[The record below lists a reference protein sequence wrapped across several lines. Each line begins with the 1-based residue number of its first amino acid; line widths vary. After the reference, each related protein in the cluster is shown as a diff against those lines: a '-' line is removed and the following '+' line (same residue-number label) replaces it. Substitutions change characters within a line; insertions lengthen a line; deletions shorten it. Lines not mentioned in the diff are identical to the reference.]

1 MRISSPRSNKNVLDA
16 ETEMAA
22 LTKLKQLEYGDEFV
36 RRHIGPSNEEI
47 AEMLQLLGVS
57 SLDELIDKVV
67 PADIRS
73 SQPLLLPEARSER
86 AALSDLLRMS
96 ERNEVFTSM
105 IGTGYY
111 GTVMPTVIRRN
122 VFESPAWY
130 TAYTPYQAEISQ
142 GRLEVLL
149 CFQQMVCDLTGMELA
164 NASLLDEATAAAE
177 AMAMSKRVC
186 ANTSAKTFFVDENCF
201 PQTIEVVLTRAS
213 SMGFE
218 VVIGDPFGSEVDKY
232 KLFGLLTQYP
242 NADGQ
247 IYDLRALIKKMHK
260 DSVPVT
266 VATDI
271 LSLALLTSPGEMG
284 ADIVVGNSQRFGVPM
299 GYGGPHA
306 AFFATRE
313 EYKRAMPGRLIGMSL
328 DSHGNPALR
337 MALQTREQHIRRE
350 KATSN
355 ICTAQVLLAV
365 IAGLYGIYH
374 GAQGVRR
381 IAEKTHR
388 MTQILVVGLKKLG
401 FEVVTDAFFD
411 TVTVRISG
419 QAQRIAARAR
429 EARINLFVS
438 DWNHL
443 RISFDETTDRDNL
456 TALWEVFHSYAMDK
470 LNIDE
475 IDAQLNECIPD
486 TLQRKSV
493 FMTHPVFNCHHTET
507 EMMRYLRRLAS
518 KDIALNRSMIPLG
531 SCTMKLNAA
540 SEMEPVSWRNF
551 SHMHPFAPLDQ
562 TQGYQ
567 QLFDELEDNLCQ
579 ITGFDAFSLQ
589 PNAGSQGEYSGLMV
603 IRKYHETRGE
613 EQRKIC
619 LIPESAHGT
628 NPASSVMA
636 GMEVIV
642 IKCGSNGDVDIE
654 DLKKKVAEHN
664 NTLAAIMVTYPST
677 HGIFEKHFMEI
688 CDIVHAHGGQVYLD
702 GANMNAMVGVV
713 RPGEIG
719 ADVSHLNLHKTF
731 CIPHGGGGPGV
742 GPIGVK
748 AHLAPFLPR
757 HSMVTGLNP
766 AEIEKSSIGTVSA
779 TPWGSSSIFPITWC
793 YIAMMGPM
801 GLKQATQ
808 VAILNA
814 NYVCTR
820 LAQHYPILYTQ
831 DNGFVAHE
839 CIIDLRPIKESC
851 GITVDDVAKRLID
864 YCFHAP
870 TVSFPVAGTMMIE
883 PTESESKYELD
894 RFCDA
899 MIRIRKEIR
908 NIEEGHADKENNLLR
923 NAPHSHYLLLE
934 ENWDFPYSKQEAF
947 FPMKSVELEKYWP
960 PVGRIDNVYGDRNL
974 ACGCP
979 PIESY

>member
-1 MRISSPRSNKNVLDA
+1 MTAKN
-16 ETEMAA
+16 
-22 LTKLKQLEYGDEFV
+22 LKQLEYVDEFIS
-36 RRHIGPSNEEI
+36 RHVGPSDEDV
-47 AEMLQLLGVS
+47 AEMLGTLDLS
-57 SLDELIDKVV
+57 SLEELLDKVV
-67 PADIRS
+67 PDDIRS
-73 SQPLLLPEARSER
+73 LRPLCLPEARNECS
-86 AALSDLLRMS
+86 ALSDLLRMS
-96 ERNEVFTSM
+96 ERNKVFTSM
-105 IGTGYY
+105 IGAGYY
-111 GTVMPTVIRRN
+111 GTITPTVILRN
-122 VFESPAWY
+122 VLESPAWY

-186 ANTSAKTFFVDENCF
+186 AKKSANAFLVDENCF
-201 PQTIEVVLTRAS
+201 SQTLEVIQTRAG

-218 VVIGDPFGSEVDKY
+218 VIVCDLFDGDLDTSAAFGI
-232 KLFGLLTQYP
+232 LAQYP
-242 NADGQ
+242 GADGQ
-247 IYDLRALIKKMHK
+247 VRDLRGLVEKARRDKT
-260 DSVPVT
+260 PVT
-266 VATDI
+266 IAAD
-271 LSLALLTSPGEMG
+271 LLGLALLTPPGEMG

-313 EYKRAMPGRLIGMSL
+313 KYKRTVPGRIIGTSI
-328 DSHGNPALR
+328 DAQGKPALR

-365 IAGLYGIYH
+365 VAGLYGVYH
-374 GAQGVRR
+374 GARGIRR
-381 IAEKTHR
+381 IAEKVHR
-388 MTQILVVGLKKLG
+388 MTRIMVAGLEQLG
-401 FEVVTDAFFD
+401 FEPVPDAFFD

-429 EARINLFVS
+429 EARINLFVA
-438 DWNHL
+438 DWDHL
-443 RISFDETTDRDNL
+443 RISFDETTNRDNL
-456 TALWEVFHSYAMDK
+456 VALWEVFDPHATEKLDIDK
-470 LNIDE
+470 IDTG
-475 IDAQLNECIPD
+475 LSECIPYA
-486 TLQRKSV
+486 LRRKSR
-493 FMTHPVFNCHHTET
+493 FMTHPVFNRHHTET

-567 QLFDELEDNLCQ
+567 QLFDELEDSLCE

-603 IRKYHETRGE
+603 IRKYHASRGE
-613 EQRKIC
+613 GRRDVC

-636 GMEVIV
+636 GMKVVV
-642 IKCGSNGDVDIE
+642 IKCGDNGDVDVE
-654 DLKKKVAEHN
+654 DLKRKADEHKD
-664 NTLAAIMVTYPST
+664 TLAAIMVTYPST
-677 HGIFEKHFMEI
+677 HGIFERGFLEI
-688 CDIVHAHGGQVYLD
+688 CDVVHAHGGQVYLD

-713 RPGEIG
+713 RPGENG

-793 YIAMMGPM
+793 YLAMMGPE
-801 GLKQATQ
+801 GLRRATQ

-814 NYVCTR
+814 NYVRVR
-820 LAQHYPILYTQ
+820 LAEHYPILYTQ
-831 DNGFVAHE
+831 DNDFVAHE
-839 CIIDLRPIKESC
+839 CIVDLRPIHKSC

-883 PTESESKYELD
+883 PTESESKHELD
-894 RFCDA
+894 RFCNA
-899 MIRIRKEIR
+899 MIRIRKEIADV
-908 NIEEGHADKENNLLR
+908 EEGRADKENNLLR
-923 NAPHSHYLLLE
+923 NAPHSHYLLLSE
-934 ENWDFPYSKQEAF
+934 DWQFPYSKQEAF
-947 FPMKSVELEKYWP
+947 FPMKGVELEKYWP
-960 PVGRIDNVYGDRNL
+960 PVGRIDNAYGDRNL

-979 PIESY
+979 PVASYE

>member
-1 MRISSPRSNKNVLDA
+1 MDKKN
-16 ETEMAA
+16 
-22 LTKLKQLEYGDEFV
+22 LKELEYADEFIS
-36 RRHIGPSNEEI
+36 RHIGPSEKDI
-47 AEMLQLLGVS
+47 AAILNVLGLS

-67 PADIRS
+67 PKEIRTRR
-73 SQPLLLPEARSER
+73 PLDLPSARNER

-96 ERNEVFTSM
+96 ERNKVFISM
-105 IGTGYY
+105 IGAGYY
-111 GTVMPTVIRRN
+111 GTITPSVILRN

-149 CFQQMVCDLTGMELA
+149 CFQQMVCDLTGMDLA

-177 AMAMSKRVC
+177 AMAMAKRVC
-186 ANTSAKTFFVDENCF
+186 TKKSASVFFVDKNCF
-201 PQTIEVVLTRAS
+201 SQTIEVVQTRAS
-213 SMGFE
+213 PMGFE
-218 VVIGDPFGSEVDKY
+218 IVIGDPFEEDLDTSKM
-232 KLFGLLTQYP
+232 FGLLLQYP
-242 NADGQ
+242 GADGRVR
-247 IYDLRALIKKMHK
+247 DLRKLINKVHH
-260 DSVPVT
+260 DEVLVT
-266 VATDI
+266 VATD
-271 LSLALLTSPGEMG
+271 LLGLALLTPPGEMD

-306 AFFATRE
+306 AFFATRDK
-313 EYKRAMPGRLIGMSL
+313 YRRNVPGRIIGMSV
-328 DSHGNPALR
+328 DAQGKPALR

-355 ICTAQVLLAV
+355 VCTSQALLAI
-365 IAGLYGIYH
+365 IAALYAIYH
-374 GAQGVRR
+374 GQDGIKR
-381 IAEKTHR
+381 IAHRVHR
-388 MTQILVVGLKKLG
+388 MAMIMAVGLEKLG
-401 FEVVTDAFFD
+401 FTIVPESFFD

-429 EARINLFVS
+429 EAQINLCVS

-443 RISFDETTDRDNL
+443 RISFDETTSRGDL
-456 TALWEVFHSYAMDK
+456 TTLWEVFDPKAMEK

-475 IDAQLNECIPD
+475 IDAKIEEHIPD
-486 TLQRKSV
+486 HLLRKSE
-493 FMTHPVFNCHHTET
+493 FMTHPVFNRQHTET

-551 SHMHPFAPLDQ
+551 AHMHPFAPLDQ

-567 QLFDELEDNLCQ
+567 QLFKELEDSLCE

-603 IRKYHETRGE
+603 IRKYHESRGE
-613 EQRKIC
+613 GQRNIC

-636 GMEVIV
+636 GMKVVVIRC
-642 IKCGSNGDVDIE
+642 KDNGDVDTE
-654 DLKKKVAEHN
+654 DLKQKCHKYSK
-664 NTLAAIMVTYPST
+664 TLAAIMATYPST
-677 HGIFEKHFMEI
+677 HGIFEKGFLAI
-688 CDIVHAHGGQVYLD
+688 CDAVHSHGGQIYLD
-702 GANMNAMVGVV
+702 GANMNAMVGIV
-713 RPGEIG
+713 RPGKIG

-731 CIPHGGGGPGV
+731 CIPHGGGGPGA

-779 TPWGSSSIFPITWC
+779 TPWGSPNIFPITWC
-793 YIAMMGPM
+793 YLTMMGPE
-801 GLKQATQ
+801 GLKHATQ

-814 NYVCTR
+814 NYIRVR
-820 LAQHYPILYTQ
+820 LTGHYPILYTQ
-831 DNGFVAHE
+831 DNNFVAHE
-839 CIIDLRPIKESC
+839 CIIDLRPIQKSC
-851 GITVDDVAKRLID
+851 GVTVDDIAKRLID

-870 TVSFPVAGTMMIE
+870 TISFPVAGTMMIE

-894 RFCDA
+894 RFCAA
-899 MIRIRKEIR
+899 MVQIRQEIADL
-908 NIEEGHADKENNLLR
+908 EEGRADKENNLLR
-923 NAPHSHYLLLE
+923 NAPHPPYLLLE
-934 ENWDFPYSKQEAF
+934 KEWKFPYSKQKAF
-947 FPMKSVELEKYWP
+947 FPMKGTELEKYWP
-960 PVGRIDNVYGDRNL
+960 PIGRIDNAYGDRNL
-974 ACGCP
+974 SCGCP
-979 PIESY
+979 PIEDYK